1 MRQTKIGYFADFVV
15 YPLAIVLLIA
25 YGLRGQPAR
34 DAPYFVALFV
44 FGAIL
49 WTLVEYLLHR
59 FVFHEVAFIRDMHDA
74 HHQEPTAYVG
84 SPAALGLLAFA
95 ALSFAPLRLVCGSFA
110 ACGLTAGLM
119 LGYLGYLTVHHGVHH
134 WRITP
139 GSRLY
144 MLKHRHARHHYAKIE
159 GNYGVTTLF
168 WDSLFGTSLEDA
180 SKASRRVTEAD
191 RGEA

>member
-1 MRQTKIGYFADFVV
+1 
-15 YPLAIVLLIA
+15 
-25 YGLRGQPAR
+25 
-34 DAPYFVALFV
+34 
-44 FGAIL
+44 
-49 WTLVEYLLHR
+49 
-59 FVFHEVAFIRDMHDA
+59 MHDA